1 MRLSIKRKIRED
13 RGVKIGWKKVML
25 YGAVTLLLL
34 FFQKAAGIAGREIA
48 DMFSYEKID
57 PHNAYAWNFVHH
69 ITMFLIALSAILVL
83 NKLFK
88 INFGFGLGDIK
99 TGTKFV
105 VIYTAVFACITPAV
119 HILMKRNNS
128 LPVYAFPLNT
138 NNIIGTLC
146 FSLLL
151 SGPAEEILFRAL
163 PVTILEK
170 MSGKKIV
177 IKWGITVESII
188 ASFLF
193 AIAHIKWSLFPFT
206 FEMDYSR
213 FLYAFLQGII
223 SGKAYQD
230 SGSVIYPMFMHSISN
245 VMMVGTGYLFL
256 LL

>member
-1 MRLSIKRKIRED
+1 MRLSIIRKIRED
-13 RGVKIGWKKVML
+13 RGAIVGWEKGML
-25 YGAVTLLLL
+25 YLAVTLLLL
-34 FFQKAAGIAGREIA
+34 LFQKAAGIAAGEIA
-48 DMFSYEKID
+48 DKFSYERID
-57 PHNAYAWNFVHH
+57 PYNAYAWNFVHH
-69 ITMFLIALSAILVL
+69 ITMFLIALSAILIL
-83 NKLFK
+83 CKLFK

-105 VIYTAVFACITPAV
+105 VIYTAVFAGITLAV

-151 SGPAEEILFRAL
+151 SGPAEETLFRAL

-170 MSGKKIV
+170 ISGKKTV
-177 IKWGITVESII
+177 IKWGITIESII

-193 AIAHIKWSLFPFT
+193 AIAHMKWSLFPVT
-206 FEMDYSR
+206 VEMDYSS
-213 FLYAFLQGII
+213 FSYAFLQGII

-230 SGSVIYPMFMHSISN
+230 SGSIIYPMFMHSISN